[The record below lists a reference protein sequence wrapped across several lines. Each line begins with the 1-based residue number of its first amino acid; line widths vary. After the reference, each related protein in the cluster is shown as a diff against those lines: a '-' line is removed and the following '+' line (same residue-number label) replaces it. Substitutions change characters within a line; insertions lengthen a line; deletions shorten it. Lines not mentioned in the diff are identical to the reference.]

1 MRLTD
6 PDKRLANGRYTIPVN
21 AAPSIGK
28 SIAVTVTDE
37 RDYNEPVT
45 GERPEK
51 FPTSPVTPDMTRAYN
66 LARDLLWPRGKR

>member
-6 PDKRLANGRYTIPVN
+6 SDRRLANGRYTIPVN

-37 RDYNEPVT
+37 RDYNAPVT
-45 GERPEK
+45 GAHPEK
-51 FPTSPVTPDMTRAYN
+51 FPTSPITPEATRAVK
-66 LARDLLWPRGKR
+66 LAMDLLWPRR